1 MHLVKESKHMKKNDK
16 TAKKNKY
23 TNWKWWLKHL
33 ILTGRHHVQDQTRL
47 GYPNS
52 DQNQTT
58 KEWGSGI

>member
-1 MHLVKESKHMKKNDK
+1 MKKNDK

-33 ILTGRHHVQDQTRL
+33 ILTGRHHFQYQTRL

-52 DQNQTT
+52 NQNQTT
-58 KEWGSGI
+58 KE

>member
-1 MHLVKESKHMKKNDK
+1 MVAQAFDSDRK
-16 TAKKNKY
+16 
-23 TNWKWWLKHL
+23 
-33 ILTGRHHVQDQTRL
+33 TRL